1 MDGHSRDGGLA
12 LRSMKLRA
20 AGIVAA
26 LSVAC
31 AFVLV
36 TAAPAGAQDRDCAH
50 FSSQAAAQD
59 FYESAGPGDPHRLD
73 ADGDGIACESN
84 PCPCRGTG
92 GGEPSPPPPPP
103 PPESS
108 HPLGASVTRV
118 IDGDTL
124 DARLADGR
132 EITVR
137 LIGIDTPETRQS
149 GTPVECGG
157 EQATEALTQLV
168 EGQQVNL
175 VSDPTRDAVDAF
187 GRSLF
192 YVDRLDG
199 LDAGEEM
206 VRRGWAEV
214 FVFEPA
220 FQRFRRYRAAQAGAR
235 RAREGAWGSCD
246 GDFHLTRQEEA
257 RERRRSAVR
266 FMRRYYSLIS
276 RERFATAWD
285 LLGRRARRQIGPFR
299 QWRAGHRRSL
309 GVSVLA
315 ARARLSRGRAVVSV
329 SLLARDRDA
338 CSGRVVRQRF
348 RGSWILAPRRD
359 SWIGVRARIRK
370 TSGGRVRLSETE
382 CRPKPPRSRPR
393 RPPTDC
399 QGYSPCLPPGPD
411 VDCAGGSGDGPRY
424 VNGPMSVRGSD
435 PYGLDS
441 DGNGVGC
448 ES

>member
-1 MDGHSRDGGLA
+1 MGEDEREGPALHSV
-12 LRSMKLRA
+12 KLRA
-20 AGIVAA
+20 PSIVAA

-36 TAAPAGAQDRDCAH
+36 TAAPASAQDRDCAH
-50 FSSQAAAQD
+50 FSSQASAQD
-59 FYESAGPGDPHRLD
+59 FYEGAGPGDPHRLD

-92 GGEPSPPPPPP
+92 GGEPPPPP
-103 PPESS
+103 PPEPSQ
-108 HPLGASVTRV
+108 PLGASVTRV

-124 DARLADGR
+124 NARLADGR

-137 LIGIDTPETRQS
+137 LIGIDTPENPEPGNR
-149 GTPVECGG
+149 VECGG
-157 EQATEALTQLV
+157 EQATESLTQLV

-175 VSDPTRDAVDAF
+175 VSDPTQDAVDAL

-206 VRRGWAEV
+206 VRRGWAEI
-214 FVFEPA
+214 FVFERA
-220 FQRFRRYRAAQAGAR
+220 FQRLRRYRAAQAGAR
-235 RAREGAWGSCD
+235 RAGEGAWGRCD

-266 FMRRYYSLIS
+266 FMRRYYSLVS

-329 SLLARDRDA
+329 RLLARDRDA

-348 RGSWILAPRRD
+348 RGSWTLAPRED
-359 SWIGVRARIRK
+359 SWIGLRARIRK
-370 TSGGRVRLSETE
+370 TSGGRVRLSESE
-382 CRPKPPRSRPR
+382 CRSAPPPRPRPR
-393 RPPTDC
+393 RPPPDC
-399 QGYSPCLPPGPD
+399 QGYSPCLPPGAD

-424 VNGPMSVRGSD
+424 VNGPVSVRGTD

-441 DGNGVGC
+441 DGDGVGC